1 MAPKAKK
8 VVAVQKS
15 DGWANSLTGIGSKY
29 RDKRLQNDFCIDDRV
44 YDRTFQETMWEGDD
58 MAARIVEMVPD
69 EMMRNGFELQIKNPQ
84 PKGRDKKANVTD
96 ALGAPAAALQ
106 PPTKPPGII
115 NTNDQTTKKLAE
127 DVMTRVEELAIAENM
142 LQSLYAERAY
152 GGAAMLLGIDDGQ
165 SPDKPLDLDN
175 IKSFSWI
182 NTLTP
187 RELRAWKYY
196 DNPYKPNYGKPELYQ
211 IQASGVETM
220 SETLELTGSSKF
232 SLVHE
237 SRLIVF
243 PGVVVSAQHRLRRYG
258 WGNSVFARV
267 MQVIADF
274 QGAYSGAAHLT
285 VDFAQAVFKIKG
297 LAEMMAGDND
307 DAVRNRALAI
317 DMSRSLAKAILI
329 DSEEEFERK
338 PTPLSGLADMLM
350 RFEHRLAAAADMPV
364 TLLMGASPAGLN
376 ATGDSDI
383 RFFYDRIKARQN
395 KFLLP
400 RIERLLRLIMLSQDG
415 PTKGVEPEDWKV
427 QFCSLWQLSDT
438 EQAANRKTQ
447 ADADC
452 AYIAAGVLTPEE
464 VAASRFGGTKYSTET
479 VIDMEAR
486 KQMAADHEAN
496 MTEYSKT
503 MAQVMKPPPAPAKK

>member
-1 MAPKAKK
+1 MPSKKKTAPA
-8 VVAVQKS
+8 QKY
-15 DGWANSLTGIGSKY
+15 DGWSNALTGIGSRY
-29 RDKRLQNDFCIDDRV
+29 RDKRLQTDFCIDDRV
-44 YDRTFQETMWEGDD
+44 YNRTFQENLWEGDD

-69 EMMRNGFELQIKNPQ
+69 EMMRNGFELQVKNPD
-84 PKGRDKKANVTD
+84 PKGSINKANVTD
-96 ALGAPAAALQ
+96 AAVGVPPA
-106 PPTKPPGII
+106 PTKPPGVI
-115 NTNDQTTKKLAE
+115 NPDDQTTKRLSE
-127 DVMTRVEELAIAENM
+127 DIMVRLDELCVSEKM

-165 SPDKPLDLDN
+165 SPDKPLKLDK
-175 IKSFSWI
+175 IKSFTWI

-187 RELRAWKYY
+187 RELRAAKYY
-196 DNPYKPNYGKPELYQ
+196 SNPYKPKFGEPELYQ
-211 IQASGVETM
+211 IQADMDDAAS
-220 SETLELTGSSKF
+220 SSRLT
-232 SLVHE
+232 LVHE

-243 PGVVVSAQHRLRRYG
+243 PGIVVSAQHRIRQHG

-267 MQVIADF
+267 MQIIADF

-338 PTPLSGLADMLM
+338 PTPLSGLADMLQ
-350 RFEHRLAAAADMPV
+350 RFEYRLAAAADMPV
-364 TLLMGASPAGLN
+364 TLLMGCSPSGLN

-400 RIERLLRLIMLSQDG
+400 RIERLIRLIMLSADG

-438 EQAANRKTQ
+438 EQAANRKAQ
-447 ADADC
+447 AETDC
-452 AYIAAGVLTPEE
+452 AYINAGVLTPEE
-464 VAASRFGGTKYSTET
+464 VAASRFAGTKYSTET
-479 VIDMEAR
+479 VIDLEAR

-496 MTEYSKT
+496 MAEHAQI
-503 MAQVMKPPPAPAKK
+503 MAQATSPDPAQE